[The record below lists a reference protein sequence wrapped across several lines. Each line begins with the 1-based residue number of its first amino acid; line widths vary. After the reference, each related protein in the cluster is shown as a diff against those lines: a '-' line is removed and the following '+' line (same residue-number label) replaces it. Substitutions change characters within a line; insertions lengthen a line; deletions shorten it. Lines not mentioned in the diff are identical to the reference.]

1 MQVTETRSEGL
12 KREYR
17 IVVPADE
24 IEDEIKEKL
33 DQLRSTVQIKGFR
46 PGKVPLSL
54 LRRRYGDTVLSEVIK
69 EAVNRTSQQAVL
81 DRGVRPALPPKIEV
95 DKVETGSDLEYTMS
109 LEALPEIEP
118 GDIKGLELTRLKA
131 EVTEETVEKALERMA
146 AEQRSFVAIEA
157 ERAAEKGDGM
167 RIDFAGTID
176 GEAFEGG
183 SGTDLNLELGSGGF
197 LPGLDDQLVGAK
209 AGDHLEVKVAFPED
223 YPGKHVAGKEAVF
236 EVDVKEV
243 LEREAVAVN
252 DELAKRLG
260 LDDLTSL
267 RAALRE
273 RIERD
278 YRSTARLRLKREL
291 LDKLAE
297 SHHFEV
303 PPGMVEREFDSIWRQ
318 IEQDMEQSGG
328 GWDEAGQSEEEA
340 RADYRRI
347 AERRGR
353 LGLLL
358 SEIGRRNNIAVP
370 QEELNRA
377 VMEQA
382 RRFPGQEQQVF
393 DHFRDNPQAMNE
405 LQAPIYEEKVVDFII
420 EMAEVADKAVS
431 PEELF
436 SDPVDDSG
444 APGESTEAPA
454 PPGG

>member
-69 EAVNRTSQQAVL
+69 EAVTRTSQQAVL
-81 DRGVRPALPPKIEV
+81 DRGVRPALPPEIEV

-157 ERAAEKGDGM
+157 ERAAEKGDGV

-197 LPGLDDQLVGAK
+197 LPGFEDQLVGVK

-278 YRSTARLRLKREL
+278 YRRTARLRLKREL

-303 PPGMVEREFDSIWRQ
+303 PPGMAEREFDSIWRQ
-318 IEQDMEQSGG
+318 IEQDMEKSGT
-328 GWDEAGQSEEEA
+328 GWDEAEQSEEET

-347 AERRGR
+347 AERRVR

-358 SEIGRRNNIAVP
+358 SEIGQRNNIVVP

-377 VMEQA
+377 VMDQA

-420 EMAEVADKAVS
+420 EMAEVTDQAVS

-436 SDPVDDSG
+436 SDPDDGAG
-444 APGESTEAPA
+444 APGESTEAPV

>member
-1 MQVTETRSEGL
+1 V
-12 KREYR
+12 
-17 IVVPADE
+17 
-24 IEDEIKEKL
+24 
-33 DQLRSTVQIKGFR
+33 
-46 PGKVPLSL
+46 
-54 LRRRYGDTVLSEVIK
+54 
-69 EAVNRTSQQAVL
+69 
-81 DRGVRPALPPKIEV
+81 GV
-95 DKVETGSDLEYTMS
+95 
-109 LEALPEIEP
+109 
-118 GDIKGLELTRLKA
+118 
-131 EVTEETVEKALERMA
+131 
-146 AEQRSFVAIEA
+146 
-157 ERAAEKGDGM
+157 
-167 RIDFAGTID
+167 
-176 GEAFEGG
+176 
-183 SGTDLNLELGSGGF
+183 
-197 LPGLDDQLVGAK
+197 K

-278 YRSTARLRLKREL
+278 YRRTARLRLKREL

-303 PPGMVEREFDSIWRQ
+303 PPGMAEREFDSIWRQ
-318 IEQDMEQSGG
+318 IEQDMEKSGT
-328 GWDEAGQSEEEA
+328 GWDEAEQSEEET

-347 AERRGR
+347 AERRVR

-358 SEIGRRNNIAVP
+358 SEIGQRNNIVVP

-377 VMEQA
+377 VMDQA

-420 EMAEVADKAVS
+420 EMAEVTDQAVS

-436 SDPVDDSG
+436 SDPDDGAG
-444 APGESTEAPA
+444 APGESTEAPV